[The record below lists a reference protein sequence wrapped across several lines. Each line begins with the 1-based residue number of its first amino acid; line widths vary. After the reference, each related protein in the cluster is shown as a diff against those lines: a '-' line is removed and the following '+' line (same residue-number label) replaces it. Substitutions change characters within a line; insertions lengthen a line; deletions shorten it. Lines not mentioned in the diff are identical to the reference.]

1 MFNLVYVRYKNI
13 FMMTIKIKITVLLPI
28 IIIGEIALGK
38 Y

>member
-13 FMMTIKIKITVLLPI
+13 FMMTIMIKITVLLPI
-28 IIIGEIALGK
+28 IIIGAIALGK